1 MAWSIGKSIHRKDA
15 LEKVTGTAKF
25 TADYMKKDLY
35 HIKLVTSKYAH
46 AMIRGIDIEE
56 AEQLEGVKSI
66 ILGNA
71 FPLTGDEVQ
80 DRPILAYEK
89 VRYFGEPIA
98 AIIAKDPSIAEH
110 AASLV
115 KVTYEKL
122 PIIHSPT
129 EALGQHAPILHEQL
143 SDYQKI
149 EAVYPE
155 PNSNVAN
162 RVKIRKGSIQE
173 GLEKSD
179 VIVLEKFSIPPSDHI
194 AIETRA
200 VIVEIKRDGFVHII
214 SSTQA
219 PYRIREKMSEYF
231 NLEIGKIIVKA
242 PFVGGGFG
250 GKVAIHLELIA
261 YLASKAIGGKAV
273 KLHYTREEDMVTAP
287 GRIGLEATVKIGATK
302 DGLLTFAETTYLFDT
317 GAYSDKGTMIAKA
330 AAATCTGP
338 YKIDHIFCD
347 SLAVYTNH
355 PYATA
360 YRGFS
365 HSELLFAFERTMD
378 CLAEKLQMDPLT
390 IRLKNAI
397 HPGETT
403 PTQVPL
409 NKSSV
414 GNLSACIEQLKKQM
428 NWQQDRFTKIS
439 DHLVRVKGISCSWK
453 TSTIDPSASSGVSLY
468 FNPDGSITILSGIV
482 EIGMGTKT
490 MLAQLLAEKL
500 KMDIN
505 KIFVEMDVHTIST
518 PEHYKTAASRGT
530 LMAGRALLKA
540 ADDVIMQLKNI
551 AAQVLICSADD
562 LEVANEIVFIRD
574 EPETSIPVK
583 EICYGYKFPN
593 GYTIG
598 GQIIGR
604 GTYTL
609 RQLTNLEPATG
620 VGKTGPEYTVGAHG
634 VEVELNTKDFTYQII
649 RAYSV
654 IDAGQI
660 LNFKM
665 AEGQITGGMS
675 MGLNYAC
682 GETLIFDDQ
691 GIVQN
696 PRLRTYGSF
705 RYGNHPDYVVD
716 FIHTPHIDGPYGAR
730 GLGESGLIGMPAA
743 LANGLSFAANIS
755 LNHLPLTPEM
765 IWAEKKAVNQHHSSS
780 D

>member
-1 MAWSIGKSIHRKDA
+1 MTGTIGKSIQRKDA
-15 LEKVTGTAKF
+15 VEKVTGTAKY
-25 TADYMKKDLY
+25 TADYTNHDLY
-35 HIKLVTSKYAH
+35 HIKLVTSEYAH
-46 AMIRGIDIEE
+46 ANIQSIFVKD
-56 AEQLEGVKSI
+56 AEQIEGVQA
-66 ILGNA
+66 ILLGEP

-80 DRPILAYEK
+80 DRPILAYKK

-98 AIIAKDPSIAEH
+98 AVIARDSKIAEY
-110 AASLV
+110 AA
-115 KVTYEKL
+115 KQIQVTYEKL

-129 EALGQHAPILHEQL
+129 EAIQPGATILHEQL
-143 SDYQKI
+143 IDYEKI

-155 PNSNVAN
+155 KDTNIAN
-162 RVKIRKGSIQE
+162 RVKIRKGSIE
-173 GLEKSD
+173 TGMTNSD
-179 VIVLEKFSIPPSDHI
+179 VIVEENFTIPPSDHI
-194 AIETRA
+194 AMETRC
-200 VIVEIKRDGFVHII
+200 VIVEVKRDGFVHIT

-219 PYRIREKMSEYF
+219 PYRIREKMSDYF
-231 NLEIGKIIVKA
+231 KLDIGKIIVKA

-287 GRIGLEATVKIGATK
+287 GRIGLDATVKIGATK
-302 DGLLTFAETTYLFDT
+302 DGQLTFAKLNYLFDT
-317 GAYSDKGTMIAKA
+317 GAYSDKGTMISKA
-330 AAATCTGP
+330 AAASCIGP
-338 YKIDHIFCD
+338 YKIDHVFCD

-378 CLAEKLQMDPLT
+378 CLAEKLNIDPLAF
-390 IRLKNAI
+390 RLQNSIA
-397 HPGETT
+397 PGQTT

-414 GNLSACIEQLKKQM
+414 GNLPACIEKLKEQM
-428 NWQQDRFTKIS
+428 DWDSGQSIQVT
-439 DHLVRVKGISCSWK
+439 DHIVRVKGISCSWK
-453 TSTIDPSASSGVSLY
+453 TSTIDPSASSGVTLY
-468 FNPDGSITILSGIV
+468 FNPDGSIHILSGIV
-482 EIGMGTKT
+482 EIGMGAKT
-490 MLAQLLAEKL
+490 MLTQLLAEKL
-500 KMDIN
+500 KMDIH
-505 KIFVEMDVHTIST
+505 KITIQMAVDTSTT

-540 ADDVIMQLKNI
+540 AEDAINQLKEI

-562 LEVANEIVFIRD
+562 VEVANEAVFIRD
-574 EPETSIPVK
+574 EPETSIPVQ
-583 EICYGYKFPN
+583 EICYGYKYPN

-609 RQLTNLEPATG
+609 RQLTSLDKETG
-620 VGKTGPEYTVGAHG
+620 VGKTGPEYTVGAQG
-634 VEVELNTKDFTYQII
+634 VEVEFNTRDFTYQMI

-654 IDAGQI
+654 IDAGTI
-660 LNFKM
+660 LNYKM

-682 GETLIFDDQ
+682 GETLLFNDQ

-705 RYGNHPDYVVD
+705 RYGNHPNYSVD
-716 FIHTPHIDGPYGAR
+716 FIHTPHTDGPFGAR

-743 LANGLSFAANIS
+743 LANCLSTAANVK
-755 LNHLPLTPEM
+755 LNHLPLTPEK
-765 IWAEKKAVNQHHSSS
+765 IWAEKKAVNHHYLS
-780 D
+780 